1 MTNHEIAIISFLAVF
16 LKNQLRDNKKLLKV
30 VKVKVLET
38 LITVISFSQ
47 MILQCT
53 GMSLTMCHFLP

>member
-1 MTNHEIAIISFLAVF
+1 MTNHEIAIISFLTVI
-16 LKNQLRDNKKLLKV
+16 LKNQLRDSKKLLKV

-53 GMSLTMCHFLP
+53 GMSLTMCDFGP